1 MCFSGYFIYLDWSGI
16 TDNISTG
23 APAVTSFCSNC
34 LVLPTI
40 CQYVLQRLLHFSALV
55 SYYLQYTNMCCSG
68 YIILQHWSLITYTMS
83 ACVAEVT
90 SFFSNVLLLP
100 TLCQHVLQR
109 RFLFLQDWSLITYTM
124 STNAAGGN
132 SIFITG
138 LELPTVCQNMLQRL
152 IHISVL
158 LSYYLQYINICCSG
172 YLIFQH
178 FSLITYTMSH
188 MLQLLV
194 HFSPLV
200 SYYLHYINICCSG
213 KTISQHWSG
222 ITYPMSICAT
232 AITSFFS
239 TALVLP
245 KIYQNELQW
254 LIQFTALV
262 SYYLNYVSM

>member
-1 MCFSGYFIYLDWSGI
+1 
-16 TDNISTG
+16 
-23 APAVTSFCSNC
+23 
-34 LVLPTI
+34 
-40 CQYVLQRLLHFSALV
+40 
-55 SYYLQYTNMCCSG
+55 MCCSG
-68 YIILQHWSLITYTMS
+68 YFILQHRCLITYTMS
-83 ACVAEVT
+83 ICAAAFI
-90 SFFSNVLLLP
+90 SFYSTVVILP

-109 RFLFLQDWSLITYTM
+109 RFLFFQDWSLITYTM
-124 STNAAGGN
+124 STYAAGGN
-132 SIFITG
+132 SFFITG
-138 LELPTVCQNMLQRL
+138 LELPTLCQNILQRL

-158 LSYYLQYINICCSG
+158 LSYYLQYINLCCRG

-213 KTISQHWSG
+213 KTISQHWSR

-232 AITSFFS
+232 AVTSFFS

-245 KIYQNELQW
+245 KIYQNELQR
-254 LIQFTALV
+254 LIQFTALA